1 MYRKI
6 IVLSLVLFHAAHGME
21 SSPTIPMDVMPSI
34 IKYALYDYGIMLSF
48 YNNEKALRT
57 IQRKH
62 TLQLVC
68 KDFKR
73 MFWDCFTLE
82 EKDFVIRELIYTKK
96 KKESKY
102 LCDIAISMKASL
114 AVVLCHV
121 MGEGS
126 NPGSMPEINEECVR
140 RILAI
145 DAKSINV
152 TVSGF
157 GTPLYLAA
165 RLRRCN
171 LMKLLL
177 SYPMID
183 VNKTFP
189 LYWAI
194 RDGYIEV
201 ATLLLA
207 HPNIEI
213 NAVNEQGETALFG
226 FVDIFY
232 WTSTAY
238 KRDVVDLLINAGI
251 DSTITNNKGETALDF
266 ARRLG
271 SLEVI
276 KILEQ
281 ALAKK

>member
-1 MYRKI
+1 VFKKI
-6 IVLSLVLFHAAHGME
+6 LLLSLFLFKAFYGME
-21 SSPTIPMDVMPSI
+21 SPTIPIDVMPAI
-34 IKYALYDYGIMLSF
+34 IKYALYDYRIC
-48 YNNEKALRT
+48 YNSKNDQALRT
-57 IQRKH
+57 IQCNH
-62 TLQLVC
+62 TLQLVS

-73 MFWDCFTLE
+73 MFWECFTLE
-82 EKDFVIRELIYTKK
+82 EKDFVIHELIYTKK

-114 AVVLCHV
+114 APILCHV
-121 MGEGS
+121 IGEGS
-126 NPGSMPEINEECVR
+126 NPGSVPEINEECVR
-140 RILAI
+140 AILAI
-145 DAKSINV
+145 DAKVINV
-152 TVSGF
+152 TVAGF
-157 GTPLYLAA
+157 GTPLYLAT
-165 RLRRCN
+165 RLNRCN

-183 VNKTFP
+183 VNKRFP

-194 RDGYIEV
+194 RGGYIEV

-213 NAVNEQGETALFG
+213 NAVNELGETALFG

-238 KRDVVDLLINAGI
+238 KRDFVNLLINAGI
-251 DSTITNNKGETALDF
+251 DSTIKNNKDETALDF
-266 ARRLG
+266 ARRQG
-271 SLEVI
+271 RLEVI